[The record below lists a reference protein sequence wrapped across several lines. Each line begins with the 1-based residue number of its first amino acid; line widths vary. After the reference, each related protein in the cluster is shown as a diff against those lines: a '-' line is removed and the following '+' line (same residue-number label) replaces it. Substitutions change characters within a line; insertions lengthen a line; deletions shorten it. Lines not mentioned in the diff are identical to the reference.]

1 MLSPLGPMPAS
12 FPAPAASSGAAQV
25 RHIAQEFEA
34 VLGAAMLK
42 EGLKSATQ
50 TSVDGEDGGGS
61 TYMELTCEQLAAFIG
76 RQGVLGI
83 ADQIVQSL
91 SPEMNGTSHANE

>member
-1 MLSPLGPMPAS
+1 MISPIGPMPAS
-12 FPAPAASSGAAQV
+12 FATGSAAPSEAQV

-34 VLGAAMLK
+34 VLVAAMLK
-42 EGLKSATQ
+42 EGLKSAAQ
-50 TSVDGEDGGGS
+50 TSVDGEDEGGS

-83 ADQIVQSL
+83 ADQIVQAL
-91 SPEMNGTSHANE
+91 DPEKKGISHAGN